1 MFLIGRWLGRV
12 VYYPSE
18 KQMAQTVGPWMDQQ
32 TRVTATVQPR
42 LMGHLPRPVA
52 P

>member
-1 MFLIGRWLGRV
+1 MGGGFGRV

-32 TRVTATVQPR
+32 TRVTATVQLR
-42 LMGHLPRPVA
+42 LKGHLPHPVA